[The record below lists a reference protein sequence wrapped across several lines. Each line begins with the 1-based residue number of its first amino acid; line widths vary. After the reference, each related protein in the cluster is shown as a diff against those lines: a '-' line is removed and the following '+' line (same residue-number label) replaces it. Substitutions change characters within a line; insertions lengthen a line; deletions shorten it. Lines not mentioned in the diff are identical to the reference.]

1 MNDRQKSLLDL
12 LNGSAIADG
21 YRLTYLADR
30 FAGPVNARIAKEFNL
45 TRPETLILFLL
56 AEQDGLT
63 AQEIVTLSGFRK
75 NSISRGVKLLMERE
89 AITRNANPD
98 DGRSTL
104 LFLTDVGRNLVD
116 SFTPWFIESEIRL
129 LSALSGP
136 ELEVFQSLLGK
147 LVTSASEQG

>member
-12 LNGSAIADG
+12 LNGTVIADG
-21 YRLTYLADR
+21 YRLTFLADR

-63 AQEIVTLSGFRK
+63 AQEVVALSGFRK
-75 NSISRGVKLLMERE
+75 NSISRGVKLLMERD
-89 AITRNANPD
+89 AITRDANPD

-104 LFLTDVGRNLVD
+104 LYITDIGRNLAD
-116 SFTPWFIESEIRL
+116 SFRPWYQESEAKL
-129 LSALSGP
+129 LKALTGP
-136 ELEVFQSLLGK
+136 EREILQALLTK
-147 LVTSASEQG
+147 LVAGTN